1 MGKEKE
7 SFIFYRSWLEAI
19 DEASEIEQA
28 HIYSAIA
35 HYALNLK
42 NPTKLKGI
50 EKIVF
55 LLAKPQ
61 IDANHRRYLNGQ
73 KGGAPKN
80 NLNATKKQPRNNRDT
95 TEKQPNDNVNDNV
108 NVNDNEPTNV
118 GNKDKE
124 KSTNVDKKKL
134 PLNNRFKKPTINEV
148 EAYCKERGNYV
159 NAEAFCDFYES
170 KGWKVGN
177 SPMKDW
183 KSAVRTWEKRDGRA
197 RKPMAKDIK
206 LGVGEWIDE
215 QGNRR
220 YGTGTLPPVPMDA
233 PPRMSEDSYWSAETN
248 SWITGC

>member
-80 NLNATKKQPRNNRDT
+80 NLNATKKQPRKGRQKERRRASSCGTTPFRSNGYEKEDVNRRS
-95 TEKQPNDNVNDNV
+95 EFIRYFENI
-108 NVNDNEPTNV
+108 
-118 GNKDKE
+118 
-124 KSTNVDKKKL
+124 L
-134 PLNNRFKKPTINEV
+134 NRFGGKVCNETSDCHSGKNIIKFQVIIVQMQIRLFYIIKKI
-148 EAYCKERGNYV
+148 
-159 NAEAFCDFYES
+159 
-170 KGWKVGN
+170 
-177 SPMKDW
+177 
-183 KSAVRTWEKRDGRA
+183 
-197 RKPMAKDIK
+197 IK
-206 LGVGEWIDE
+206 I
-215 QGNRR
+215 
-220 YGTGTLPPVPMDA
+220 YK
-233 PPRMSEDSYWSAETN
+233 YY
-248 SWITGC
+248 